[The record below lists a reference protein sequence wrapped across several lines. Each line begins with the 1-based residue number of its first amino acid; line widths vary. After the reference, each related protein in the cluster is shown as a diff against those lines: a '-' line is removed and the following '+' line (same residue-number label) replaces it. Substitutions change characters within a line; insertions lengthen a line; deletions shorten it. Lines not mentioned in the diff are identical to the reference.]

1 MTSVRELRCHDPSK
15 TANIQASDATAM
27 PIWML
32 SADPDS
38 LTTWL
43 VLIGSPVA
51 SALRR
56 KNSSR
61 TPFGDL
67 GVRWPDTALN
77 PFGMTT
83 SMNQTTRF
91 IGQHSSPRFVDFEDR
106 YSNRMECCVEPQH
119 SRADGGLTPSGSTAA
134 RGSRRQKSAR
144 SQFSDLG
151 VRWLDTALN
160 PFGMTTSMN
169 QTTRFVGQHSS
180 PHFLNFEDRYSN
192 RMKGCV
198 EPQHSRA
205 DGG

>member
-1 MTSVRELRCHDPSK
+1 
-15 TANIQASDATAM
+15 M

-43 VLIGSPVA
+43 VLIGSPAA

-56 KNSSR
+56 ENSTR
-61 TPFGDL
+61 TKFGI
-67 GVRWPDTALN
+67 P
-77 PFGMTT
+77 
-83 SMNQTTRF
+83 
-91 IGQHSSPRFVDFEDR
+91 
-106 YSNRMECCVEPQH
+106 
-119 SRADGGLTPSGSTAA
+119 
-134 RGSRRQKSAR
+134 
-144 SQFSDLG
+144 G

-180 PHFLNFEDRYSN
+180 PRFLNFEDRYSN